1 MSKKRKIEIHDTEEL
16 AQIDEELDFALE
28 QLDSANLT
36 VGGLLEEIEASNK
49 EGETEEIPGSE
60 PENPAGSS
68 VADSKPDCTV

>member
-36 VGGLLEEIEASNK
+36 VGGLLEEIEAANK
-49 EGETEEIPGSE
+49 EGETEETPGSE
-60 PENPAGSS
+60 PENPADSS